1 MWSVNSTGAAPVPP
15 SLPSTTMKSGRMPV
29 SSMALAMPMN
39 SHGWPRQNLKPTG
52 LPPDSS
58 RSCAM
63 KCIISIGVE
72 NAVWRDGDT
81 QSSPIRMPRV
91 SAISLVTLCLGRMP
105 PWPGLA
111 PWLILI
117 SIIRTCGVRACA
129 AKRSGSKR
137 PSLVRQPK

>member
-1 MWSVNSTGAAPVPP
+1 M
-15 SLPSTTMKSGRMPV
+15 
-29 SSMALAMPMN
+29 
-39 SHGWPRQNLKPTG
+39 KPTG

-58 RSCAM
+58 RSCWM

-72 NAVWRDGDT
+72 NALWRDGEM

-91 SAISLVTLCLGRMP
+91 SAISRVTLCLGRIP

-117 SIIRTCGVRACA
+117 SIIRTWGVRACA

>member
-1 MWSVNSTGAAPVPP
+1 
-15 SLPSTTMKSGRMPV
+15 
-29 SSMALAMPMN
+29 MPMN

-58 RSCAM
+58 RNWAM
-63 KCIISIGVE
+63 NCIISIGVE
-72 NAVWRDGDT
+72 KALWRDGEM
-81 QSSPIRMPRV
+81 QSSPMRMPRV
-91 SAISLVTLCLGRMP
+91 SAISWVTLCLGRMP

-117 SIIRTCGVRACA
+117 SIIRTCGLRAWA

-137 PSLVRQPK
+137 PSGVRHPK